1 MCDKIE
7 RLKNM
12 QGKEQIAPP
21 PGVLSTIAAGFDTTA
36 KHLWLLVIPV
46 MLDIFFWL
54 GPRLSFRL
62 IIERMAGMWQE
73 EAALAGLNMDALI
86 SLAPRTNLFSSLSVP
101 VIGVPAFLVG
111 AMPERTPLPARVIEL
126 ESVWVWVGLFLL
138 ISLVGLLFTAVYFT
152 LLSQIAANRVQPATR
167 QPDRLREVARPAM
180 LFWAKMLGLLAILI
194 SVGFAF
200 YIPLLLI
207 SSVLSLVS
215 SGLATL
221 VLFSGPVFATWMIF
235 YFSFVPHGLVM
246 YRRPLWRAIMESV
259 QLVQRNLLPAMA
271 MFLMLIGISRGLDL
285 LLVAAD
291 DGSWFMLVSILGHA
305 FIGTALFM
313 TTFIFYRDRYAFL
326 QHQLAGQINS
336 GE

>member
-1 MCDKIE
+1 
-7 RLKNM
+7 M
-12 QGKEQIAPP
+12 QGNEQIAPP
-21 PGVLSTIAAGFDTTA
+21 PGVLNTIAAGFDATA

-62 IIERMAGMWQE
+62 IIERMAGMWQD
-73 EAALAGLNMDALI
+73 EAALAGLNLDALI
-86 SLAPRTNLFSSLSVP
+86 ALAPRTNLFSSLSVP
-101 VIGVPAFLVG
+101 IIGVPAFLVG
-111 AMPERTPLPARVIEL
+111 AMPERTPLPVQVVEL
-126 ESVWVWVGLFLL
+126 NSVWGWAGLFLL
-138 ISLVGLLFTAVYFT
+138 ISLVGLLFTALYFT
-152 LLSQIAANRVQPATR
+152 LMSQIATHQVLPAS
-167 QPDRLREVARPAM
+167 RLRSSFNSVARTTAQ
-180 LFWAKMLGLLAILI
+180 FWAKMLGFLLILI

-221 VLFSGPVFATWMIF
+221 ILFSGPVFATWLIL

-259 QLVQRNLLPAMA
+259 QLVQKNLLSAMA
-271 MFLMLIGISRGLDL
+271 MFLLLIGISRALDL

-313 TTFIFYRDRYAFL
+313 TTFIFYRDRYAIL
-326 QHQLAGQINS
+326 QFQLAGQKKS
-336 GE
+336 SE